1 MGELLMAIWKRYYE
15 ARAAARRTLP
25 SAKPEPRSCQ
35 EREIVNERGLAAKTR
50 GARGTLHLD
59 SWPAGCAARRGC
71 PVRSRTRGARALKL
85 SAANRDE
92 NRSVCVLGRRASRA
106 DEPFDDVD
114 RDADR
119 ERG

>member
-1 MGELLMAIWKRYYE
+1 M
-15 ARAAARRTLP
+15 
-25 SAKPEPRSCQ
+25 
-35 EREIVNERGLAAKTR
+35 NERGLAANTR

-59 SWPAGCAARRGC
+59 SWPTSCAACRGC
-71 PVRSRTRGARALKL
+71 PVGSLPRNARALKA

-106 DEPFDDVD
+106 EEPFDDVD